1 MICILF
7 VYMPCASVGL
17 RCRLKAIF
25 VCKQKTR
32 MRENAWRQTGGRA
45 CLCNNNNLWYF
56 AHTKK
61 KFFHNIYRHHKHQ
74 FVIFSCSLSSSSLAN
89 ISFNF
94 LDGLVFEFVVHNKII
109 LSTGIF
115 TVFRCTCR
123 IIFFPVVPHLGCIC
137 IANGTSPRAGF
148 NDCIY
153 SHSVSLTHIER
164 ERRSE

>member
-1 MICILF
+1 MH
-7 VYMPCASVGL
+7 
-17 RCRLKAIF
+17 
-25 VCKQKTR
+25 
-32 MRENAWRQTGGRA
+32 EDRQAGGRVYA
-45 CLCNNNNLWYF
+45 TTTICDIL
-56 AHTKK
+56 HTQK

-123 IIFFPVVPHLGCIC
+123 IILFSCCTASRLHMHCEWHITTCRLQRLYIQSQCE
-137 IANGTSPRAGF
+137 
-148 NDCIY
+148 
-153 SHSVSLTHIER
+153 SHTYIER
-164 ERRSE
+164 EKK